1 MTEEPEQKDESEKN
15 SSAPVDEIRA
25 KFLAALAKKQGG
37 QKGAHGAQKGGKSSG
52 PNSSDGHSQRHFQR
66 KSGAS

>member
-1 MTEEPEQKDESEKN
+1 MTEEPSQIDGSEKD
-15 SSAPVDEIRA
+15 SSAPVDEFRT

-37 QKGAHGAQKGGKSSG
+37 QKGAQAGQKGGKSSG
-52 PNSSDGHSQRHFQR
+52 PNSSDGHSSRHFQR

>member
-1 MTEEPEQKDESEKN
+1 MTEEPAQKDESQKDL
-15 SSAPVDEIRA
+15 SAPVDEFRT
-25 KFLAALAKKQGG
+25 KFLAALAKKHSG
-37 QKGAHGAQKGGKSSG
+37 QKGTQDGQKGGKASG

>member
-1 MTEEPEQKDESEKN
+1 MTEEHAQKDESEKD
-15 SSAPVDEIRA
+15 SPPPVDEFRT

-37 QKGAHGAQKGGKSSG
+37 QKGAQAGQKGGKSNG

>member
-1 MTEEPEQKDESEKN
+1 MTEKPAQNDESEKD
-15 SSAPVDEIRA
+15 SSAPVDEFRT

-37 QKGAHGAQKGGKSSG
+37 QNGAQAGQKGGKSSG
-52 PNSSDGHSQRHFQR
+52 PNSGDGHSQRHFQR

>member
-1 MTEEPEQKDESEKN
+1 MTEESEQKDESKQDP
-15 SSAPVDEIRA
+15 SAPVDEIRA
-25 KFLAALAKKQGG
+25 KFLAALAKKQSG
-37 QKGAHGAQKGGKSSG
+37 QKGGPGAQKDGKSGG

>member
-1 MTEEPEQKDESEKN
+1 MSEEPEQKDESKQDP
-15 SSAPVDEIRA
+15 SSPVDEIRA

-37 QKGAHGAQKGGKSSG
+37 QKGAPGAQKGGKSNG

>member
-1 MTEEPEQKDESEKN
+1 MTEEPEQKDVSEKD

-37 QKGAHGAQKGGKSSG
+37 QGGAPGAQKGGKSSG
-52 PNSSDGHSQRHFQR
+52 PNSSDGHGPRHFQR